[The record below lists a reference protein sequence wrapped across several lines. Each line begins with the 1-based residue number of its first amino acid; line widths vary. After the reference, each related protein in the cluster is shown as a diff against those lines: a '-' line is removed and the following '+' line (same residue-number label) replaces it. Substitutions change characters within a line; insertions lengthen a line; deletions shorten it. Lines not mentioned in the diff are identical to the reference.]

1 MINRSS
7 RVSFL
12 RARRRAVAVGAAVL
26 LAGLVCWLP
35 AGAQEGFPL
44 KGTWLGTWQSN
55 DVHGESVFLTL
66 DWDGKTISG
75 VINPGTDDIQIQQA
89 SLDPEGWKV
98 HIEANAKD
106 KSGQPIH
113 YVIDGHIEH
122 LELPNRSILGTW
134 KSERGNGA
142 FDVSRQ

>member
-1 MINRSS
+1 MQMGSS
-7 RVSFL
+7 RVPAN
-12 RARRRAVAVGAAVL
+12 RARSCAGVAAAVV
-26 LAGLVCWLP
+26 LAALAWSWP

-44 KGTWLGTWQSN
+44 KGTWLGTWQGN
-55 DVHGESVFLTL
+55 QVQGESVFLTL

-75 VINPGTDDIQIQQA
+75 VINPGTDDIAVKQA
-89 SLDPEGWKV
+89 ALDPDGWKV
-98 HIEANAKD
+98 HIEADAKD
-106 KSGQPIH
+106 KSGQPLH

-122 LELPNRSILGTW
+122 LELPNRSIIGTW